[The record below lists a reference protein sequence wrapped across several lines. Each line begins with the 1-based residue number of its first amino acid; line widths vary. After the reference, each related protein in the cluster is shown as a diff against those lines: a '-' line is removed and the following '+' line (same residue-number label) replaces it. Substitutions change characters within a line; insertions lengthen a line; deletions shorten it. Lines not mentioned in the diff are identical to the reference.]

1 VQNDDPILHKTP
13 VNVGL
18 PQKILNK
25 VHIFFFDTW
34 GFKSNDD
41 PILHKTG
48 VSAEGLFCAQI
59 TLHKMHLARSSPEI
73 VGFF

>member
-1 VQNDDPILHKTP
+1 

-25 VHIFFFDTW
+25 VHIFFFWGPIGTW

-41 PILHKTG
+41 PILHKMG

-59 TLHKMHLARSSPEI
+59 TLHKMHLARSSPKI